1 MANMVNAGA
10 TIPVIDIGDI
20 MMRWTNIGFVC
31 TLHRVVN
38 PPLAAGKFARRIS
51 VPYSLMPNYDAVIEC
66 VPSCAG
72 NGKVAKYPPIT
83 SGKMLADRL
92 TVTFSW
98 AQAKAAHA

>member
-1 MANMVNAGA
+1 MIN
-10 TIPVIDIGDI
+10 IGDI
-20 MMRWTNIGFVC
+20 TMRWTNDRFVS
-31 TLHRVVN
+31 TMHRVVN

-92 TVTFSW
+92 TVTFPG
-98 AQAKAAHA
+98 AQAKAARA